1 MDEGE
6 MKLKEEWWKEV
17 KFVGERERLSEKG
30 RF

>member
-1 MDEGE
+1 
-6 MKLKEEWWKEV
+6 MKLKMEWWKEV